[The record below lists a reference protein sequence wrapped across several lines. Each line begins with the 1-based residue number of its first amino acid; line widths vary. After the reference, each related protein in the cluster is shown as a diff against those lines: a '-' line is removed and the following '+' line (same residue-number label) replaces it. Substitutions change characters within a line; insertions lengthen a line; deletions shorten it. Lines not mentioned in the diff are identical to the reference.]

1 MKKIEKLDT
10 ELKIGKIVEEDKVYY
25 IVEFD
30 KDGIELGKFEIGE
43 LCEPYV
49 DKEYVQFTIKYAKE
63 L

>member
-1 MKKIEKLDT
+1 MKKIERLDT

-25 IVEFD
+25 IIEVD
-30 KDGIELGKFEIGE
+30 KDGNELEKFEIGE

-49 DKEYVQFTIKYAKE
+49 DKEYVQFSIKYSKE